1 MTFLL
6 WATSLLV
13 TCVVINLDKTLLAP
27 SGKLGRIG
35 EDHVVDNLSIPTIR
49 CAQTSME
56 KVYEILTL
64 ILLLAY
70 WLTIAAVTIRVVFKR
85 RALGVSIAWLMIIY
99 ILPIVGVI
107 AYLLFGELNLGKTRA
122 VRAKAMFEPYRQWLL
137 SLQACPAHRP
147 QHVREQSHHVNQL
160 CQARIGVPELTGNQL
175 HLQTDPADILKSI
188 AFDIRHATQSVNM
201 VFYIWHPG
209 GHADEVAQAACDT
222 AKRGIPVR
230 IMLDSAGSKTFFRS
244 KWPSVMREAGIELIE
259 ALAVNPFRMFFRRLD
274 IRQHR
279 KVVIIDNHLAYTG
292 SMNMVDPRFFK
303 QNAGVGQW
311 VDVMVRVTGPTV
323 PVLSSIFSWDWE
335 VETGLRNLPAQPE
348 CSLIEDHQHAN
359 HAVQAIP
366 SGPGL
371 PDGMIQ
377 QVLTLAI
384 HQAHDSITITTPY
397 LVPSEGLLFSLQT
410 AAQRGVKVTVIVPE
424 KNDSLMVEW
433 ASRSFFADLMASGI
447 EIYRFGGGLLH
458 TKSVLVDEKYCLI
471 GTVNLDMRSL
481 WLNFELT
488 LTVDDPDFCASVN
501 ALHQRYL
508 SQSLRVEPK
517 TWQQRP
523 VYHKPIEQF
532 FYMFSPLL

>member
-1 MTFLL
+1 
-6 WATSLLV
+6 
-13 TCVVINLDKTLLAP
+13 
-27 SGKLGRIG
+27 
-35 EDHVVDNLSIPTIR
+35 
-49 CAQTSME
+49 ME
-56 KVYEILTL
+56 KVYEILTV
-64 ILLLAY
+64 LLLLLY
-70 WLTIAAVTIRVVFKR
+70 WLTIAGVTIRVVFKR

-147 QHVREQSHHVNQL
+147 HHINEQSHHVNRL
-160 CQARIGVPELTGNQL
+160 CHARIGVPELTGNQL
-175 HLQTDPADILKSI
+175 ALKTEPAEILKSV
-188 AFDIRHATQSVNM
+188 ALDIRQAQKSVDM

-209 GHADEVAQAACDT
+209 GHADEVAQAACDK
-222 AKRGIPVR
+222 AKQGIPVR
-230 IMLDSAGSKTFFRS
+230 IMLDSAGSKAFFRS
-244 KWPSVMREAGIELIE
+244 KWPHAMREAGVELIE

-279 KVVIIDNHLAYTG
+279 KVVIIDNQLAYTG

-311 VDVMVRVTGPTV
+311 VDVMVRVSGPTV
-323 PVLSSIFSWDWE
+323 SVLSSVFAWDWE
-335 VETGLRNLPAQPE
+335 VETGIRDLPSAPE
-348 CSLIEDHQHAN
+348 CLMIEDHQHAN

-371 PDGMIQ
+371 PEGMIQ

-384 HQAHDSITITTPY
+384 HQAETSITITTPY
-397 LVPSEGLLFSLQT
+397 LVPSEGLMVSLQT
-410 AAQRGVKVTVIVPE
+410 AAQRGVKVTIIVPE

-433 ASRSFFADLMASGI
+433 ASRSFFEDLMSAGVD
-447 EIYRFGGGLLH
+447 IYRFSGGLLH
-458 TKSVLVDEKYCLI
+458 TKSVLVDEQYCLV

-488 LTVDDPDFCASVN
+488 LTVDDPEFCAAIN
-501 ALHQRYL
+501 QLHQDYL
-508 SQSLRVEPK
+508 AQSSRVNPES
-517 TWQQRP
+517 WQQRP
-523 VYHKPIEQF
+523 VYLKPIEQF